1 MGNKKV
7 SNIME
12 GVYSRVYN
20 TWERKKDLGNIRK
33 AVEKFEGRMSDKVRR
48 QEKLDM
54 TEKKDFRRKKLPGKY
69 IAKILY
75 G

>member
-20 TWERKKDLGNIRK
+20 TWERKKDLGNIRE
-33 AVEKFEGRMSDKVRR
+33 AVEKFEERMSDEVRR
-48 QEKLDM
+48 
-54 TEKKDFRRKKLPGKY
+54 
-69 IAKILY
+69 
-75 G
+75 